1 MGFTLWNLIKATV
14 LLLNAAA
21 VLNEKFCLSKCTWG
35 GGCAVCAADQRHS
48 PPVPSCPRADGLDKP
63 AEQEFGPPRSPI
75 KAQLYGMLFA
85 SRYLRGSSACWL
97 PACFALL
104 TRLPRVCSAVDILQH
119 HNSAGGATVWV
130 A

>member
-48 PPVPSCPRADGLDKP
+48 PPPCLPVHEQMVWTSRLSRNLGPR
-63 AEQEFGPPRSPI
+63 GPP
-75 KAQLYGMLFA
+75 
-85 SRYLRGSSACWL
+85 SRLSCMECCLR
-97 PACFALL
+97 
-104 TRLPRVCSAVDILQH
+104 V
-119 HNSAGGATVWV
+119 AT
-130 A
+130 